1 LSLWRL
7 FDLEF
12 ADRFRNMALEELNE
26 AVGFRILETVKKYII
41 RDFSEAYEVKV
52 KSLGLS
58 ADEELLAETL
68 CVNKYSRAEWN
79 LRY

>member
-1 LSLWRL
+1 
-7 FDLEF
+7 
-12 ADRFRNMALEELNE
+12 MALEELNE

-41 RDFSEAYEVKV
+41 RDFSGAYEVKV